1 MTAEQLTALIA
12 AVSTF
17 IGSLAG
23 VLVSNKLTT
32 YRIEQLEKKLDKFTD
47 SQATFND
54 DLKERVI
61 KTEASTKSAH
71 KRIDGLVEQ
80 LHITETWRTKA
91 DD

>member
-1 MTAEQLTALIA
+1 MNAETITAVCA

-23 VLVSNKLTT
+23 VLVSNRLTT

-47 SQATFND
+47 AQTNFND

-61 KTEASTKSAH
+61 ITEQRAKSAH
-71 KRIDGLVEQ
+71 KRIDGIVTQ
-80 LHITETWRTKA
+80 LNLTETWRSEE
-91 DD
+91 

>member
-1 MTAEQLTALIA
+1 MNEETITAVCA

-23 VLVSNKLTT
+23 VLVSNRLTT

-47 SQATFND
+47 AQTNFND

-61 KTEASTKSAH
+61 ITEQRAKSAH
-71 KRIDGLVEQ
+71 KRIDGIVTQ
-80 LHITETWRTKA
+80 LNLTETWRA
-91 DD
+91 EE

>member
-1 MTAEQLTALIA
+1 MNAETITAVCA

-23 VLVSNKLTT
+23 VLVSNQLTT

-47 SQATFND
+47 AQTNFND

-61 KTEASTKSAH
+61 ITEQRAKSAH
-71 KRIDGLVEQ
+71 KRIDGIVTQ
-80 LHITETWRTKA
+80 LNLTETWRA
-91 DD
+91 EE

>member
-1 MTAEQLTALIA
+1 MNAETITAVCA

-23 VLVSNKLTT
+23 VLVSNRLTT

-47 SQATFND
+47 TQTTVND

-61 KTEASTKSAH
+61 KCEQSTKTAH
-71 KRIDGLVEQ
+71 KRLDGIVTQ
-80 LHITETWRTKA
+80 LNLTETWRA
-91 DD
+91 EE

>member
-1 MTAEQLTALIA
+1 MNAETITAVCA

-47 SQATFND
+47 AQTNFND

-61 KTEASTKSAH
+61 ITEQRAKSAH
-71 KRIDGLVEQ
+71 KRIDGIVTQ
-80 LHITETWRTKA
+80 LNLTETWRA
-91 DD
+91 EE

>member
-1 MTAEQLTALIA
+1 MNAEIITAVCAT
-12 AVSTF
+12 VSTF

-47 SQATFND
+47 SQTTFND

-61 KTEASTKSAH
+61 ITEQRAKSAH
-71 KRIDGLVEQ
+71 KRIDGIVTQ
-80 LHITETWRTKA
+80 LNLTETWRA
-91 DD
+91 EE

>member
-1 MTAEQLTALIA
+1 MNAEIITAVCA

-47 SQATFND
+47 AQTNFND

-61 KTEASTKSAH
+61 ITEQRAKSAH
-71 KRIDGLVEQ
+71 KRIDGIVTQ
-80 LHITETWRTKA
+80 LNLTETWRA
-91 DD
+91 EE